1 MTQYL
6 KPVVLDLINCDQ
18 RQKAWDLIDFYYEH
32 AKTLADYDVLGYL
45 SLKADKRDT
54 YLACAEASY
63 AIATTP
69 EQIYTTRINL
79 YKAYNTMNYPEK
91 ALFYIEQNLVM
102 DPEDYETIAQK
113 AFNISLSGDKETA
126 EKILE
131 DLASKY
137 PEKADKLEAA
147 FSGKMLRSG
156 KLADGI
162 RAFLETFKPESG
174 TFEKKLGMK
183 RWDGLIKP
191 GDTIYVDCEGGTGD
205 EIINV
210 RFLDKLKKL
219 GMNPIMYSC
228 GNYRND
234 TIKLFER
241 HGYKIVKDIYSI
253 DTRCKWVPLMSL
265 PAYLGLTE
273 DDLWPGPYLKP
284 IKDQKNALS
293 ENKFKIGIKCS
304 GNPYFAQDEYRK
316 IPLEKMLEYLPENAE
331 IYYIDKEKMEHPRV
345 IDLSSRIDS
354 WEDTLDFI
362 DQMDCIVSSCTS
374 LVHAAGAIGKTT
386 FVAVPIAEY
395 YIWMTSRRDTS
406 SPWYGDNFYVMRQTE
421 LRDWNKPLAEIQKHV
436 NKLMMEKYRDE

>member
-1 MTQYL
+1 
-6 KPVVLDLINCDQ
+6 
-18 RQKAWDLIDFYYEH
+18 
-32 AKTLADYDVLGYL
+32 
-45 SLKADKRDT
+45 
-54 YLACAEASY
+54 
-63 AIATTP
+63 
-69 EQIYTTRINL
+69 
-79 YKAYNTMNYPEK
+79 MNYPEK